1 MRALWPTAL
10 LGTVAGVVVALGLT
24 TTPAAFDGE
33 GRVLTE
39 AGPAPANRV
48 VTTHTGGS
56 LESEPEIESDQ
67 GSGVEPLQHAPAAFQ
82 PFTTPDEAPLRPL
95 DIEGPQTMEEVPA
108 WRDEQR
114 LRMQGELAE
123 QMGERMRSDGVPAER
138 IDSMMEAGFAQR
150 DLLEAGGD

>member
-1 MRALWPTAL
+1 M
-10 LGTVAGVVVALGLT
+10 
-24 TTPAAFDGE
+24 
-33 GRVLTE
+33 
-39 AGPAPANRV
+39 

-108 WRDEQR
+108 WRDELR
-114 LRMQGELAE
+114 LRMQEELAE
-123 QMGERMRSDGVPAER
+123 QMGERMRSDGMPAER
-138 IDSMMEAGFAQR
+138 VDMLMEAVFARR
-150 DLLEAGGD
+150 DGLEGAGD